1 MEEVQKEMG
10 VPAVRSH
17 SAVAFPV
24 PCPPPSLAEK
34 GLHGWVG
41 FVKTMFSGCCLH
53 CPMLAAVIYSAVF
66 HVHELQSAPFS
77 VQGPPD
83 PVAVAVGQD
92 VVLPCRLSPEQST
105 QDMEVTW
112 FRDQFTPFVHR
123 YRDGQDQYGDQ
134 ELRYQG
140 RTEMRLANG
149 SVSLRILRVQLSDRG
164 SYTCFVRTD
173 LGYDEAAVELQV
185 TASGSAP
192 LIALQRYQDGGIRV
206 ACRSAGWFPQP
217 QLLWRD
223 PRGQWLPSLSENVT
237 QDGGGLYTAE
247 SVLVLASGDSQ
258 ELACVVR
265 AALHNQEKES
275 AFSVADPFF
284 QNARP
289 WKIALSLV
297 LVAVVAL
304 SIVAVYLL
312 KMKGKHEKKIAA
324 QAAELRDRDSKIEK
338 QAEELV
344 WRRYAAPIED
354 AKVVLDAG
362 TAHCDLILADD
373 GRSVKRTDR
382 RQDVPSRPERFDP
395 WRCVLGCEGFTA
407 GRHCWEVEVVLDG
420 GGWTVGVCREDVRR
434 KGEIEFG
441 PEEGIWAVG
450 QWAGQFQ
457 ALTSPQRTLLPDV
470 RTPTWVRIALDYELG
485 RVAFFSLDEEIPIFT
500 FPPASFHGIKVHPWL
515 WLGPGTQLK
524 MWP

>member
-1 MEEVQKEMG
+1 M
-10 VPAVRSH
+10 
-17 SAVAFPV
+17 
-24 PCPPPSLAEK
+24 
-34 GLHGWVG
+34 
-41 FVKTMFSGCCLH
+41 KTMFFGCCLR
-53 CPMLAAVIYSAVF
+53 CSLLAAVIYSSVF
-66 HVHELQSAPFS
+66 RIHELQSVPFS

-92 VVLPCRLSPEQST
+92 VVLPCHLSPEQSV
-105 QDMEVTW
+105 QHMEVMW

-123 YRDGQDQYGDQ
+123 YRDGQDHYGDQ

-140 RTEMRLANG
+140 CTEMLKDSLANG
-149 SVSLRILRVQLSDRG
+149 SVNLRIFRVQLSDRG
-164 SYTCFVRTD
+164 RYTCLVRSD
-173 LGYDEAAVELQV
+173 LGYDEAVVELKV

-223 PRGQWLPSLSENVT
+223 PHGQWLPSLSENIT

-247 SVLVLASGDSQ
+247 SVLILAGGVSQ

-275 AFSVADPFF
+275 AFSIADPFF

-289 WKIALSLV
+289 WKIALSV
-297 LVAVVAL
+297 ILVAVVAL

-312 KMKGKHEKKIAA
+312 KMKGKYEKKIA
-324 QAAELRDRDSKIEK
+324 QAAELGDRDTKIEK

-344 WRRYAAPIED
+344 WIRYAVPIED
-354 AKVVLDAG
+354 AEVVLDPD
-362 TAHCDLILADD
+362 TAHCDLVLTDD
-373 GRSVKRTDR
+373 GKSVKRTDR

-395 WRCVLGCEGFTA
+395 WRCVLGCKGFTA

-420 GGWTVGVCREDVRR
+420 GGWTVGVSREDVRR

-470 RTPTWVRIALDYELG
+470 CTPTRVRVALDYEVG
-485 RVAFFSLDEEIPIFT
+485 RVAFYSVDEEIPIFT
-500 FPPASFHGIKVHPWL
+500 FPPVSFQGIKVHPWL

>member
-1 MEEVQKEMG
+1 MG
-10 VPAVRSH
+10 VLDVTSH
-17 SAVAFPV
+17 SAVAFPA
-24 PCPPPSLAEK
+24 PALHPLLAEP

-41 FVKTMFSGCCLH
+41 FMKTMFFGCCFH
-53 CPMLAAVIYSAVF
+53 CPMLAAVLYSFVF
-66 HVHELQSAPFS
+66 HIHELQSAPFS

-92 VVLPCRLSPEQST
+92 VVLQCRLFPEQST

-149 SVSLRILRVQLSDRG
+149 SVSLRILRVQLSDKG
-164 SYTCFVRTD
+164 CYTCFVRTD
-173 LGYDEAAVELQV
+173 LGYDEAVVELKV

-223 PRGQWLPSLSENVT
+223 PHGQWLPSLSENVT
-237 QDGGGLYTAE
+237 QDGDGLYTAE
-247 SVLVLASGDSQ
+247 SVLVLASGVSQ

-275 AFSVADPFF
+275 AFSIADPFF

-289 WKIALSLV
+289 WKIALSVV

-312 KMKGKHEKKIAA
+312 KMKGKYEKKIAA
-324 QAAELRDRDSKIEK
+324 QAAELGDRDSTIEK
-338 QAEELV
+338 QAGELV
-344 WRRYAAPIED
+344 WRRYAVPIED
-354 AKVVLDAG
+354 VKVVLDPD

-395 WRCVLGCEGFTA
+395 WRCVLGCKGFTER
-407 GRHCWEVEVVLDG
+407 RHCWEVEVVLDG
-420 GGWTVGVCREDVRR
+420 GGWTVGVSREDVRR
-434 KGEIEFG
+434 KGEIEFS

-470 RTPTWVRIALDYELG
+470 HTPTRVRVALDYELG
-485 RVAFFSLDEEIPIFT
+485 RVAFFSVDEENPIFT
-500 FPPASFHGIKVHPWL
+500 FPPVSFHGIKVHPWL

>member
-1 MEEVQKEMG
+1 GDDEDIM
-10 VPAVRSH
+10 
-17 SAVAFPV
+17 
-24 PCPPPSLAEK
+24 
-34 GLHGWVG
+34 
-41 FVKTMFSGCCLH
+41 KTMFFGCCLR
-53 CPMLAAVIYSAVF
+53 CSLLAAVIYSSIF
-66 HVHELQSAPFS
+66 HIHELQSVPFS

-92 VVLPCRLSPEQST
+92 VVLPCHLSPEQSA
-105 QDMEVTW
+105 QHLEVMW

-123 YRDGQDQYGDQ
+123 YRDGQDHYGEQ

-140 RTEMRLANG
+140 RTEMLKDGLANG
-149 SVSLRILRVQLSDRG
+149 SVSLRIFRVQLSDRG
-164 SYTCFVRTD
+164 RYTCLVRSD
-173 LGYDEAAVELQV
+173 LGYDEAVVELKV

-223 PRGQWLPSLSENVT
+223 PQGQWLPSLSENVT
-237 QDGGGLYTAE
+237 QDRGGLYTAE
-247 SVLVLASGDSQ
+247 SVLILAGGVSQ

-275 AFSVADPFF
+275 TFSIADPFF

-289 WKIALSLV
+289 WKIALSVV

-304 SIVAVYLL
+304 AIVAVYLL
-312 KMKGKHEKKIAA
+312 RMKGKYEKKIA
-324 QAAELRDRDSKIEK
+324 E
-338 QAEELV
+338 
-344 WRRYAAPIED
+344 
-354 AKVVLDAG
+354 VVLDPD
-362 TAHCDLILADD
+362 TAHCDLVLTDD

-395 WRCVLGCEGFTA
+395 WRCVLGCKGFAA

-420 GGWTVGVCREDVRR
+420 GGWTVGVSREDVRR

-470 RTPTWVRIALDYELG
+470 CTPTRVRVALDYEMG
-485 RVAFFSLDEEIPIFT
+485 RVAFFSVDEEIPIFT
-500 FPPASFHGIKVHPWL
+500 FPPVSFQGIKVHPWV